1 MRKFPIALTALFMFG
16 GAAHAQCTPEG
27 MARFNA
33 NGAQLDAVAA
43 RIKAGDCSLI
53 PEWKRLFAVRHAIQ
67 HRSQLQ
73 TTPYTCRVDIKSP
86 PVPHCG
92 TETAKAAPTPTAPP
106 SPLPVAPAQHEAAAP
121 PPNNSQQKKPRI
133 AATSRARVAVRQPRV
148 FVCRDGHPLNHLIT
162 HALPSWSAPSR
173 TARLLN

>member
-53 PEWKRLFAVRHAIQ
+53 PEWKIIRGPPRN
-67 HRSQLQ
+67 
-73 TTPYTCRVDIKSP
+73 TTPQS
-86 PVPHCG
+86 
-92 TETAKAAPTPTAPP
+92 
-106 SPLPVAPAQHEAAAP
+106 
-121 PPNNSQQKKPRI
+121 I
-133 AATSRARVAVRQPRV
+133 A
-148 FVCRDGHPLNHLIT
+148 N
-162 HALPSWSAPSR
+162 HALHLPR
-173 TARLLN
+173 

>member
-27 MARFNA
+27 MARHRAVIAQSNA
-33 NGAQLDAVAA
+33 LAD
-43 RIKAGDCSLI
+43 RIRAGDCSLI
-53 PEWKRLFAVRHAIQ
+53 SAWQRSIAAEHAILR
-67 HRSQLQ
+67 RSQQQ
-73 TTPYTCRVDIKSP
+73 TYPYTCNVTIKNP

-92 TETAKAAPTPTAPP
+92 TETAKAVPKPTAPP

-133 AATSRARVAVRQPRV
+133 AATSRARVAVRQPQ
-148 FVCRDGHPLNHLIT
+148 CSCAGMDT
-162 HALPSWSAPSR
+162 H
-173 TARLLN
+173 

>member
-86 PVPHCG
+86 PG
-92 TETAKAAPTPTAPP
+92 PP
-106 SPLPVAPAQHEAAAP
+106 LWHRDSEGGANANGSAFAAARR
-121 PPNNSQQKKPRI
+121 SG
-133 AATSRARVAVRQPRV
+133 AARCCST
-148 FVCRDGHPLNHLIT
+148 
-162 HALPSWSAPSR
+162 
-173 TARLLN
+173 TAE

>member
-86 PVPHCG
+86 R
-92 TETAKAAPTPTAPP
+92 
-106 SPLPVAPAQHEAAAP
+106 SPIVAPRQRRRRQRQRLRLRRCPSLRRSTRLQHHRRIIVSK
-121 PPNNSQQKKPRI
+121 NPRI
-133 AATSRARVAVRQPRV
+133 AATSRARVALRQPRV